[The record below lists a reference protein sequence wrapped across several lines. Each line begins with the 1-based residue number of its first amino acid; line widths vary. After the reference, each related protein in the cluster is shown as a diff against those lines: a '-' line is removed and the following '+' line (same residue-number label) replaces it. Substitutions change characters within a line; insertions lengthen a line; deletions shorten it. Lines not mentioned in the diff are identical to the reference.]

1 MQKEHCEKNNFITTA
16 PVILDKISCYQ
27 QFTKNKFAFS
37 QTGLV
42 STISKKKTFTFRE
55 KITKPA
61 ITEQQQM
68 LLKSKKKQTHTHY
81 WILKLKILHPHNPH
95 QEFNNFK
102 LLNSVTAAFHSY

>member
-37 QTGLV
+37 KTGLA

-68 LLKSKKKQTHTHY
+68 LLKSIKKKHTHTHT
-81 WILKLKILHPHNPH
+81 
-95 QEFNNFK
+95 
-102 LLNSVTAAFHSY
+102 LLDSKAENTSPTQSSSRIQQF

>member
-37 QTGLV
+37 QTGLA

-68 LLKSKKKQTHTHY
+68 LLKSKKKTNTHT
-81 WILKLKILHPHNPH
+81 
-95 QEFNNFK
+95 
-102 LLNSVTAAFHSY
+102 LLDSKAENTSVTQSSSRIQQF